1 MLIDCV
7 NQVEKCD
14 QDNPLANNFLV
25 STIPVC
31 IRLIPVSIR
40 LIPVSIRL
48 IPVVCSLFRNK
59 LSDSLLASLSYSHGD
74 ANLADNTWLCVF
86 A

>member
-31 IRLIPVSIR
+31 IR